1 MRLTPHPMTL
11 RQLQYVV
18 AVADRRSFRGAA
30 EACRVAAPSLS
41 AQVADLEAA
50 LGVKLFERDR
60 RRVAV
65 TAAGTALV
73 ARAREL
79 LASADALAD
88 AARDLGDPFGG
99 TLRIGVIP
107 TVGSYLLPD
116 AAPKLR
122 AAFPRLAVAW
132 VEEKTPVL
140 LERLA
145 KGELD
150 GAVVALDAEVAG
162 LPRVVLGEDPF
173 VFAAAASHPLA
184 ASARPIA
191 TAQLEGERVLLLDD
205 GHCFR
210 DQALELCARAG
221 AEEAAF
227 RATSLATLVQMAA
240 AGLGVTLLPS
250 LALALENRGGALR
263 VRRFAPTA
271 PSRTLALVWRRGA
284 ARDATLERVGATLA
298 AAYAAA
304 RVPARAPAR
313 RA

>member
-1 MRLTPHPMTL
+1 MSL

-18 AVADRRSFRGAA
+18 AVADRKSFRQAA
-30 EACRVAAPSLS
+30 EACRVAQPSLS
-41 AQVADLEAA
+41 AQIADLEAA
-50 LGVKLFERDR
+50 LGVRLFERDR

-65 TAAGTALV
+65 TTAGAALV
-73 ARAREL
+73 TRARAL
-79 LASADALAD
+79 LEAADALAD
-88 AARDLGDPFGG
+88 AARGLGDPFAG

-107 TVGSYLLPD
+107 TVGSYLLPSV
-116 AAPKLR
+116 APKLR
-122 AAFPRLAVAW
+122 AAYPRLALAW
-132 VEEKTPVL
+132 VEEKTPAL

-150 GAVVALDAEVAG
+150 GAVVALGAEVAG

-173 VFAAAASHPLA
+173 VFAAAAGHPLA
-184 ASARPIA
+184 ASDRPIA
-191 TAQLEGERVLLLDD
+191 AAELEGECVLLLDD

-210 DQALELCARAG
+210 DQALEFCARAG

-240 AGLGVTLLPS
+240 SGMGVTLLPR
-250 LALALENRGGALR
+250 LALALENRDGMLR
-263 VRRFAPTA
+263 VRPFAPAA
-271 PSRTLALVWRRGA
+271 PTRTLALVWRRGA
-284 ARDATLERVGATLA
+284 ALDATLKKLGATLA
-298 AAYAAA
+298 VAYAAA